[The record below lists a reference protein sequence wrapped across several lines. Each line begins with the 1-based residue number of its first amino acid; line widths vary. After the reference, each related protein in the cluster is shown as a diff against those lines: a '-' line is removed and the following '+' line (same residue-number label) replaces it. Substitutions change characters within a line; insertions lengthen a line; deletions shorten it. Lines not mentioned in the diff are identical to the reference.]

1 MLLTKD
7 HGTKVRGNRLI
18 AYIEHK
24 LDLTRPDE
32 ITEKTR
38 IKGIT
43 ELSNILTVRITVSD
57 LYSYM
62 GILVDMSGYSAKIS
76 RKGLDLIGK

>member
-1 MLLTKD
+1 MALLMPIVIKEVSIDASAGNTKNIIWRWASNARKD
-7 HGTKVRGNRLI
+7 HGTRCVRLI

-32 ITEKTR
+32 SRRKTR

-43 ELSNILTVRITVSD
+43 ELSNILT
-57 LYSYM
+57 
-62 GILVDMSGYSAKIS
+62 G
-76 RKGLDLIGK
+76 